1 MNENLGSLYRLII
14 HRVRVQV
21 FISDWDGA
29 KVSSYL
35 LFDRKQ
41 LFPQKCVPGF
51 YVVFREELYEARQ

>member
-14 HRVRVQV
+14 YRVRVQV

-35 LFDRKQ
+35 LIYRKNVPAKMCTEI
-41 LFPQKCVPGF
+41 LRGFP
-51 YVVFREELYEARQ
+51 